1 MLSTTF
7 FGTSNILAKNNISD
21 QSTVLKI
28 IIFPSRVKLANCRI
42 LKTLSVSSKTFR
54 NFSQNS

>member
-21 QSTVLKI
+21 QSTVLK